1 MFPLLPSPP
10 PTPANWQQT
19 DTSRSSA
26 LIPLP
31 LFSLYT
37 HTETHVT
44 QLCTWH
50 ATCNL
55 RLLPI
60 YICFISLSIP
70 GVVVVVAGQA
80 LILIYCQCCQLP
92 LSLPLATCYCHTLI
106 CIRMKKDNLIS
117 FTTAATRGTRGGEGL
132 GSRTNVPLLTLATTE
147 SRSKICGNC
156 FFGWSQTLIMKWW
169 ISSQKSTHVAPN
181 AVILSLP
188 VSLPPE
194 AGSFIIHFEYPYF
207 SLIAEGKIYVW
218 HFW

>member
-1 MFPLLPSPP
+1 MFPLLSFF
-10 PTPANWQQT
+10 
-19 DTSRSSA
+19 
-26 LIPLP
+26 PLP
-31 LFSLYT
+31 HLQHTDSKLTPVEAQLSSPFPSSLYT

-70 GVVVVVAGQA
+70 GVVVVAVVVAGQA
-80 LILIYCQCCQLP
+80 LILIYCQCCQPPLP
-92 LSLPLATCYCHTLI
+92 LPLATCYCHTLI

-156 FFGWSQTLIMKWW
+156 FFGWSQTLIMK
-169 ISSQKSTHVAPN
+169 
-181 AVILSLP
+181 
-188 VSLPPE
+188 
-194 AGSFIIHFEYPYF
+194 
-207 SLIAEGKIYVW
+207 
-218 HFW
+218 